1 MADIGSAQLDAMA
14 MSTSSSLIL
23 GAIYCLALPEFT
35 LAAVTGCP
43 PAGYDIATLSE
54 LRERHFD
61 IADASE
67 RQTFALNLLAC
78 LNATDPTLRDRI
90 AYEAYATW
98 RHDKSLDAT
107 TWHFIESSLLD
118 NATTRKVDPDGVIRP
133 FAVLVLA
140 EAVKADRASPYLS
153 EDERQLLL
161 NAAANYLVELRD
173 YRGFDGGVGW
183 RHGVAHAAD
192 LLAQLALSPGF
203 GRLEMDRILAATTAQ
218 IVPADAHFY
227 IYGEGERLST
237 VVAAIASREVYTAEE
252 WRAWLVKVVSPAP
265 FKKWGEAYWSQAGLA
280 KRHNTMNFLLA
291 LYEQTALDKR
301 AAVSRLAPMVA
312 KAMQPLG

>member
-1 MADIGSAQLDAMA
+1 
-14 MSTSSSLIL
+14 L
-23 GAIYCLALPEFT
+23 GFAAIYCLAFPEFI

-43 PAGYDIATLSE
+43 PAGFNIAALNA

-67 RQTFALNLLAC
+67 RQALARNLLAC
-78 LNATDPTLRDRI
+78 LNAPDPTLRDRI

-98 RHDKSLDAT
+98 RHNKSLDAT
-107 TWHFIESSLLD
+107 TWRFIESSLLD
-118 NATTRKVDPDGVIRP
+118 NVNMRKVDPDGVIKP
-133 FAVLVLA
+133 FAVLILV

-153 EDERQLLL
+153 EEERQLLL
-161 NAAANYLVELRD
+161 NAAANYLVALRD
-173 YRGFDGGVGW
+173 YRGFDSRVGW

-192 LLAQLALSPGF
+192 LLAELALSSSF
-203 GRLEMDRILAATTAQ
+203 GKLEMDRILAATTAQ

-227 IYGEGERLST
+227 IYGEGERLSL

-265 FKKWGEAYWSQAGLA
+265 FKKWDEAYSSQTGLA
-280 KRHNTMNFLLA
+280 KLHNTMSFLLA
-291 LYEQTALDKR
+291 LYAQTAVDKR
-301 AAVSRLAPMVA
+301 AAVSQLAPMIA
-312 KAMQPLG
+312 EAMQPLG